1 MSSSSLA
8 CGVRGGLGLAAAASV
23 LLMAGGAGM
32 ATGCVAHVGG
42 NGSQWGWGES
52 VKETRVLTVAAV
64 AGKPIDVKSK
74 NGGVTIKATKRSD
87 VQITAKL
94 QGKSQER
101 LETVKV
107 VAERQADGTLRIRPV
122 WPEGES
128 AWGWN
133 SASQNDGCTFDIEV
147 PDAAGVKVQT
157 SNGGVT
163 LNGLSGAAALSSS
176 NGGVHVN
183 EHAGDLTIDTS
194 NGGVHV
200 DGIDG
205 ALKVDT
211 SNGSVE
217 AKDVLGPVT
226 VETSNAGVDVELAKD
241 NAGPVHISS
250 SNGGVDLTVGPAFK
264 GTLVVDTSN
273 GKVSVP
279 SALGKVVKQ
288 SKTSAT
294 VEVGEGPK
302 SVVDTSNGSVTVSRK
317 G

>member
-1 MSSSSLA
+1 MSSSPLA
-8 CGVRGGLGLAAAASV
+8 CGVRGGLGLAAGV
-23 LLMAGGAGM
+23 LLLAGAAGM

-42 NGSQWGWGES
+42 HGGHWGWGES
-52 VKETRVLTVAAV
+52 VKETRVMTVAAV

-94 QGKSQER
+94 QAKSQER

-107 VAERQADGTLRIRPV
+107 LAERQADGTLRIRPV

-128 AWGWN
+128 AWGWS
-133 SASQNDGCTFDIEV
+133 SATQGDGCTFDIEV
-147 PDAAGVKVQT
+147 PDAVGVKVET

-163 LNGLSGAAALSSS
+163 LSNLSGKAVLDTS
-176 NGGVHVN
+176 NGGVNVN

-200 DGIDG
+200 EGIDG
-205 ALKVDT
+205 ALKIET
-211 SNGSVE
+211 SNAAVE
-217 AKDVLGPVT
+217 AKDVLGAVT
-226 VETSNAGVDVELAKD
+226 IDTSNGGVDVELAKD

-264 GTLVVDTSN
+264 GTLAVDTSN
-273 GKVSVP
+273 GKVTVP
-279 SALGKVVKQ
+279 SDLGKVVKKG
-288 SKTSAT
+288 KTSAT
-294 VEVGEGPK
+294 VEVGEGGGAK
-302 SVVDTSNGSVTVSRK
+302 SVVDTSNGSVSVSRK